1 MAELVEVIKVMQR
14 RNENGRKRLVDA
26 GKVKSVNAKFTRRQ
40 LGDQGYVLVSDW
52 NGGDIHNIKDYKRDL
67 SEIQF
72 NPRLKEAEKEV
83 MNLASENEM
92 LRKQLAEMQA
102 KEPAKSIEEKD
113 PIVVEVEVPEVNIS
127 AVEAELQERIQA
139 EQEPAV
145 KTRKPRTPKAE

>member
-102 KEPAKSIEEKD
+102 KEPAKAVQAKE
-113 PIVVEVEVPEVNIS
+113 PVVETEESESNVS
-127 AVEAELQERIQA
+127 AVEAELQERIQS
-139 EQEPAV
+139 EQKPVV

>member
-26 GKVKSVNAKFTRRQ
+26 GKVKIVNAKFTRRQ

-102 KEPAKSIEEKD
+102 KQPVKAVEEKEPVKEAEESASD
-113 PIVVEVEVPEVNIS
+113 IS
-127 AVEAELQERIQA
+127 AVEIELQERIQA
-139 EQEPAV
+139 DQEPVV